1 LLLLQHSGWQNPLF
15 WQSLWAIAQQVLPMT
30 DPISLTPLAQQAIL
44 KQFRRYYA
52 LLVVLLAGVS
62 ILGVAWHWS
71 LPKTYAS
78 GAPFGQAVLIL
89 LAAAVLITLISFFF
103 QDRSVQSLLKQPNIM
118 RKFGIVPFGLRFYAQ
133 NLAIAIALSLIG
145 FYPLLLL
152 FFFFAHYPIVLWLM
166 PYHLILGFVLGWV
179 IKQQLL

>member
-1 LLLLQHSGWQNPLF
+1 
-15 WQSLWAIAQQVLPMT
+15 MT
-30 DPISLTPLAQQAIL
+30 EPIPLTPLAQQSIL
-44 KQFRRYYA
+44 KQFRLYYA
-52 LLVVLLAGVS
+52 VVVVLLAGIS

-71 LPKTYAS
+71 LPKSYAN

-89 LAAAVLITLISFFF
+89 LAAAVLINLISFFF
-103 QDRSVQSLLKQPNIM
+103 QDRYVQSLLKQPNIL
-118 RKFGIVPFGLRFYAQ
+118 REFAIIPFGLRFYAQ

-145 FYPLLLL
+145 FYPLVLL

-179 IKQQLL
+179 IKRQLL